1 MKNVILFNYG
11 ISYENRAEVIFTF
24 YPNMAGNSTAKP
36 LEKLEQRDVMKSLL
50 TQEQV
55 DYYYQNQEVRGELRT
70 LCSVI
75 NEL

>member
-55 DYYYQNQEVRGELRT
+55 CLLYTSPSPRD
-70 LCSVI
+70 
-75 NEL
+75 